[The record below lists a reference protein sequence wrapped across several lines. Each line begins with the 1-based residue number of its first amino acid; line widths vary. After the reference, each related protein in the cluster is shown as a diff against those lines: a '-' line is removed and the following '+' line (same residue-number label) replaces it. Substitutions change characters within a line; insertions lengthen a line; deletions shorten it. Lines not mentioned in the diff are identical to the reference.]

1 VTEDEFSKFLYYL
14 WGDLLEQQ
22 MSCVVVRKSDY
33 RIVGAAINADF
44 FLEIDSNNALG
55 CLSDYIEFT
64 FEVKGQV
71 M

>member
-1 VTEDEFSKFLYYL
+1 
-14 WGDLLEQQ
+14 
-22 MSCVVVRKSDY
+22 MSCVVMRKSDY

-44 FLEIDSNNALG
+44 FLEVDSAKAPGGLR
-55 CLSDYIEFT
+55 DYVEFM